1 MTFPDIAAK
10 PALTAQSRGGFLLPQ
25 TKEIWLTG
33 HLCNIEYC
41 LLEVKICLQ
50 QIISLKGQEKGAG
63 IGDREPIIVNISHES
78 KSGRNSETAIWQW
91 MCLIG

>member
-33 HLCNIEYC
+33 HLWNIEYC
-41 LLEVKICLQ
+41 LLEVKIWKELRDCYLAMDVSDWM
-50 QIISLKGQEKGAG
+50 IMLKEKYIFLSNKSKNHFSLNSYT
-63 IGDREPIIVNISHES
+63 GDCQMH
-78 KSGRNSETAIWQW
+78 
-91 MCLIG
+91 